1 MRLTSFTD
9 YSLRVLL
16 YAALHEDRRVTVAE
30 ISQAYGISHH
40 HLVKVAQL
48 LAREAFLD
56 AERGRKGG
64 LKLARASD
72 RIHVGAVVRA
82 TEPDFQIVE
91 CFDPQT
97 NTCVIAPACDLK
109 RALGEA
115 QREFLRVLDGYTLA
129 DLVAKRRNKL
139 RDLFGLTGS
148 EPAA

>member
-30 ISQAYGISHH
+30 IAQAYGISHH

-48 LAREAFLD
+48 LAHSGFLD

-72 RIHVGAVVRA
+72 RINVGAVVRA
-82 TEPDFQIVE
+82 TEPDFQLVE
-91 CFDPQT
+91 CFDVAT
-97 NTCVIAPACDLK
+97 NACVIAPACDLK

-129 DLVAKRRNKL
+129 DLVTKRRSKL
-139 RDLFGLTGS
+139 RDLFGVRGS
-148 EPAA
+148 GPAG